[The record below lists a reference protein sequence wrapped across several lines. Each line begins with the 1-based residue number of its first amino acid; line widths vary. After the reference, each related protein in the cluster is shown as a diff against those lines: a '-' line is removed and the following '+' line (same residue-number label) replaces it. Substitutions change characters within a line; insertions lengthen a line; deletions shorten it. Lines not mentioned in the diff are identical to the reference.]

1 MESVDVKSQSF
12 NTRKLVLLALLTGI
26 IIVLQVLSNVFPV
39 YPFKLNLVLV
49 PIVIG
54 AALINPLAGLWLGGV
69 FGVVV
74 FITSPDVAF
83 FMNISPLATIIVI
96 LSRGSL
102 TGLSAGVVYRLF
114 EKKNKTIAVLC
125 AAFITPIVNT
135 GIFIL
140 GLYLFFESIIGN
152 TIDFFVAFVLLN
164 FLIELGINLVLC
176 PTIVRLINIGKK
188 REAA

>member
-1 MESVDVKSQSF
+1 MENIDVKPQSF
-12 NTRKLVLLALLTGI
+12 NTRNLILLALLTGI
-26 IIVLQVLSNVFPV
+26 VIVLQLLSIVFPI

-49 PIVIG
+49 PVVIG
-54 AALINPLAGLWLGGV
+54 AALINPLAGLWLGSV
-69 FGVVV
+69 FGFVVL
-74 FITSPDVAF
+74 ITSPDVAF
-83 FMNISPLATIIVI
+83 FMAYSPLATILVI

-102 TGLSAGVVYRLF
+102 TGLSAGVAYHLF
-114 EKKNKTIAVLC
+114 EKKNKTIAVVC

-140 GLYLFFESIIGN
+140 GLYLFFEPIIGN
-152 TIDFFVAFVLLN
+152 VIDFFVAFVLLN

>member
-1 MESVDVKSQSF
+1 MESVNVKSQLF
-12 NTRKLVLLALLTGI
+12 NTRKLILLALFTGI
-26 IIVLQVLSNVFPV
+26 IIVLQLLSIIFPI

-69 FGVVV
+69 FGFVVL
-74 FITSPDVAF
+74 ITSPDVAF
-83 FMNISPLATIIVI
+83 FMSISPLATILVI
-96 LSRGSL
+96 LSRGYL
-102 TGLSAGVVYRLF
+102 TGLSAGVAYRLF

-125 AAFITPIVNT
+125 AALVTPIVNT

-140 GLYLFFESIIGN
+140 GLYLFFESVIGN
-152 TIDFFVAFVLLN
+152 VIDFFVAFVFLN
-164 FLIELGINLVLC
+164 FLIELGINLILC
-176 PTIVRLINIGKK
+176 PTIVRLIQIGQK

>member
-1 MESVDVKSQSF
+1 MEGLDVKPQSF
-12 NTRKLVLLALLTGI
+12 NTRNLILLALLTGI
-26 IIVLQVLSNVFPV
+26 VIVLQLLSIAFPM
-39 YPFKLNLVLV
+39 YPFKLNLVLI

-69 FGVVV
+69 FGFVVL
-74 FITSPDVAF
+74 ITSPDVAF
-83 FMNISPLATIIVI
+83 FMAFNPLATILVI
-96 LSRGSL
+96 LSRGYL
-102 TGLSAGVVYRLF
+102 TGLSAGVAYRLF

-140 GLYLFFESIIGN
+140 GLHVFFRDVIGN
-152 TIDFFVAFVLLN
+152 VIDFFIAAVMVN
-164 FLIELGINLVLC
+164 FLIELAINIVLC